1 MISPLPPGIF
11 ASGGVFN
18 HRGEN
23 MTAVDLLLVERAI
36 RLIRGDKVI
45 LDEDLAVLYEI
56 ADSSG

>member
-1 MISPLPPGIF
+1 
-11 ASGGVFN
+11 
-18 HRGEN
+18 